1 VNHASRA
8 LFVASWIFLTLTAGG
23 LEAVAAQA
31 DRPGWAVAMANVH
44 ARFHGRPGT
53 LALFGDS
60 ITESLAFWTP
70 LKYVRNNASPELD
83 QAFQRVDAYLKPE
96 CWRDW
101 RGPEFGS
108 QSRQTA
114 AWADQNVS
122 AWLNKLDPEVALI
135 MFGSNDVREVGVEQ
149 YQSQLRSVV
158 KKCLDHGTVVILST
172 IPPRHGFEVKS
183 AAYADAA
190 RQVARELSVP
200 LIDYHAEILK
210 RRPKDWDGSSEA
222 FRAYEGHDVPTL
234 IGRDGI
240 HPSLPSNYKDDYSPE
255 GLRSSGYGLRSYL
268 VLMKYA
274 EVIDALASTSPAAV
288 SGGGPPTPTRS
299 PRQDARSQAAE
310 VIEVANVDAL
320 HQAAGRIR
328 PGGTIVLANG
338 VYKMSRTLVIAT
350 DRVTV
355 RGKSGRPGDVVLDG
369 GGTLGELLTI
379 RACSDVT
386 VGWLTIQNVRW
397 NGIKIDSETGV
408 QRLTI
413 RACVLRNIWQ
423 RAIKGTKVPESGL
436 EKLRPRGCR
445 VEYCLFMND
454 RPKRFEDDSTD
465 TAQSF
470 DGNYVG
476 GIDVMQASGWTIADN
491 VFLGIRGR
499 TGSARGAV
507 FLWVDVRDC
516 VVERNVVVDCD
527 SGICLGNAFKP
538 PEIATHC
545 TGVVVRNNFVTR
557 APEGGIVTAY
567 TRDCAILNNTVHEP
581 KSRFGRLIRVLND
594 NEGLRVENNLL
605 SGPPPSVESTS
616 RITLRNNLSRDMTAG
631 FVDPARGNLRLTV
644 AATAA
649 IDQAGSLVEVTTDID
664 KKPRDSHPDLGA
676 HEFIPPVMPTPTVNP
691 PSR

>member
-1 VNHASRA
+1 VNHASRI
-8 LFVASWIFLTLTAGG
+8 LLVACGILLTIHGG
-23 LEAVAAQA
+23 SLETVAAQA

-44 ARFHGRPGT
+44 ARFKGRPGT
-53 LALFGDS
+53 FALFGDS

-70 LKYVRNNASPELD
+70 LKYARNNAPPELD
-83 QAFQRVDAYLKPE
+83 EAFKRVDAYLKPE

-108 QSRQTA
+108 QSRQTV

-122 AWLNKLDPEVALI
+122 AWLDKLDPEVALV
-135 MFGSNDVREVGVEQ
+135 MFGTNDVREVGVEQ
-149 YQSQLRSVV
+149 YRSQLRSVV
-158 KKCLDHGTVVILST
+158 KKCLNHGTVVILST
-172 IPPRHGFEVKS
+172 IPPRHGFEAKT

-200 LIDYHAEILK
+200 LIDFHAEILK
-210 RRPKDWDGSSEA
+210 RRPKDWDGALDA
-222 FRAYEGHDVPTL
+222 FRAYEGEVPTL
-234 IGRDGI
+234 IGRDGV
-240 HPSLPSNYKDDYSPE
+240 HPSFPPKYQNDYSPE
-255 GLRSSGYGLRSYL
+255 GLRSCGYGLRSYL
-268 VLMKYA
+268 VMLKYA
-274 EVIDALASTSPAAV
+274 EVIDALASTSPNANPASV
-288 SGGGPPTPTRS
+288 PATANRT
-299 PRQDARSQAAE
+299 PRQDARPPAGQ

-328 PGGTIVLANG
+328 PGGTISLANG
-338 VYKMSRTLVIAT
+338 VYKMNRTLVIAT
-350 DRVTV
+350 DGVTI
-355 RGKSGRPGDVVLDG
+355 RSKSGRPGDAVLDG

-386 VGWLTIQNVRW
+386 VGWLTVQNVRW

-423 RAIKGTKVPESGL
+423 RAIKGTKVPDTDL
-436 EKLRPRGCR
+436 DRLRPKGGRI
-445 VEYCLFMND
+445 EYCLFMND

-465 TAQSF
+465 TAKSY
-470 DGNYVG
+470 DGNYIG
-476 GIDVMQASGWTIADN
+476 GIDLMQASGWTIADN

-507 FLWVDVRDC
+507 FLWVDIRDC

-527 SGICLGNAFKP
+527 SGICLGNAFKA
-538 PEIATHC
+538 PETPVHC

-567 TRDCAILNNTVHEP
+567 TRDCAIFNNTVHEP
-581 KSRFGRLIRVLND
+581 KSRFGRLIRVLSDND
-594 NEGLRVENNLL
+594 GLRVENNLL
-605 SGPPPSVESTS
+605 SGPAPMVESTS
-616 RITLRNNLSRDMTAG
+616 QITLRNNLSRDMTAE
-631 FVDPARGNLRLTV
+631 FVDPARGNLRLTA

-649 IDQAGSLVEVTTDID
+649 IDQGGPLTEVTTDID
-664 KKPRDSHPDLGA
+664 KNSRDSRPDLGA
-676 HEFIPPVMPTPTVNP
+676 HEFVPPVKPSPAVNP